1 MINLILSLFLFG
13 GTIFAGGFFAQVS
26 NNAFGLPVSMNTL
39 VIIVFCIAIF
49 IAGAV
54 WLFQKMAEGFF
65 E

>member
-1 MINLILSLFLFG
+1 MFLDY
-13 GTIFAGGFFAQVS
+13 IALVAQ
-26 NNAFGLPVSMNTL
+26 NPFGLPVSINTL